1 MSLKKAVIGKW
12 TLVYA
17 GALGAAVIGALGSWT
32 PTQAV
37 ARSNNPA
44 PKYKVD
50 MLWPKPLPERW
61 VTGEVAGTCVDAND
75 HVFTVNRG
83 PQNAN
88 LTAKEDLVAQASPPV
103 IEFDSEG
110 NVVNSWGDLTI
121 LPNGLHGCYVDF
133 QGNFWIAGN
142 GDGIVQKY
150 SHDGKQLL
158 LQIGQRGK
166 CDELDMAC
174 FAAGRRVVSCG
185 RWTERGVI

>member
-1 MSLKKAVIGKW
+1 MLW
-12 TLVYA
+12 TLAVLLLVLWVVGLLTA
-17 GALGAAVIGALGSWT
+17 HTMGGLLHILLVLALVVIGALGLWT

-103 IEFDSEG
+103 IE
-110 NVVNSWGDLTI
+110 
-121 LPNGLHGCYVDF
+121 
-133 QGNFWIAGN
+133 
-142 GDGIVQKY
+142 
-150 SHDGKQLL
+150 
-158 LQIGQRGK
+158 
-166 CDELDMAC
+166 
-174 FAAGRRVVSCG
+174 
-185 RWTERGVI
+185 

>member
-17 GALGAAVIGALGSWT
+17 GALGAAVIGAVGLWT

-103 IEFDSEG
+103 VEFDSEG
-110 NVVNSWGDLTI
+110 NVVNSWGDFTI
-121 LPNGLHGCYVDF
+121 LPNGLPRLLRRFPG
-133 QGNFWIAGN
+133 
-142 GDGIVQKY
+142 
-150 SHDGKQLL
+150 QLL
-158 LQIGQRGK
+158 DSRQRRRHRA
-166 CDELDMAC
+166 EVLARRQ
-174 FAAGRRVVSCG
+174 AAAAANRPEG
-185 RWTERGVI
+185 

>member
-1 MSLKKAVIGKW
+1 MNKLPVAI
-12 TLVYA
+12 
-17 GALGAAVIGALGSWT
+17 AL
-32 PTQAV
+32 AV
-37 ARSNNPA
+37 AACAQIPA
-44 PKYKVD
+44 ASQSPGYRVD
-50 MLWPKPLPERW
+50 PSWPKPLPERW

-133 QGNFWIAGN
+133 QGNFWIAGRRHRAE
-142 GDGIVQKY
+142 VLARRQ
-150 SHDGKQLL
+150 
-158 LQIGQRGK
+158 
-166 CDELDMAC
+166 
-174 FAAGRRVVSCG
+174 AAAAANRPEG
-185 RWTERGVI
+185 

>member
-17 GALGAAVIGALGSWT
+17 GALGAAVIGALGLWT

-88 LTAKEDLVAQASPPV
+88 LTAKEDLVA
-103 IEFDSEG
+103 
-110 NVVNSWGDLTI
+110 
-121 LPNGLHGCYVDF
+121 
-133 QGNFWIAGN
+133 
-142 GDGIVQKY
+142 
-150 SHDGKQLL
+150 
-158 LQIGQRGK
+158 
-166 CDELDMAC
+166 
-174 FAAGRRVVSCG
+174 RR
-185 RWTERGVI
+185 RRP

>member
-1 MSLKKAVIGKW
+1 L
-12 TLVYA
+12 
-17 GALGAAVIGALGSWT
+17 WT

-121 LPNGLHGCYVDF
+121 LPNGLHGCYIDF

-166 CDELDMAC
+166 CGTRNSSFRFSAVDRLSSGVCGEIATR
-174 FAAGRRVVSCG
+174 FAPSALIRGRIS
-185 RWTERGVI
+185 W